1 MVFFPFFE
9 KFFLCLWKSLSRN
22 FVLVMLL
29 LMPKSFKL
37 KWFCWS
43 NLNKKSRSYLSRR
56 GFFWNSEK
64 AKKTYKMSILATWE
78 RGLLLRVPRRIFQNQ
93 WDTINF
99 VLTKSEKLLS
109 DFSVK
114 LSSGDTLSFKIDFF
128 SRRDQNNANFHR
140 HISIFVETRG

>member
-9 KFFLCLWKSLSRN
+9 KLFLCLWKSLSRN
-22 FVLVMLL
+22 FVLIMLL

-56 GFFWNSEK
+56 GFFWNSER

-78 RGLLLRVPRRIFQNQ
+78 CGLLLRVPRRIFQNQ
-93 WDTINF
+93 WDTMNF
-99 VLTKSEKLLS
+99 VLTKLEKLLS

-114 LSSGDTLSFKIDFF
+114 LSSGDTLSFKIEFF
-128 SRRDQNNANFHR
+128 FKKRPKQCKFS
-140 HISIFVETRG
+140 